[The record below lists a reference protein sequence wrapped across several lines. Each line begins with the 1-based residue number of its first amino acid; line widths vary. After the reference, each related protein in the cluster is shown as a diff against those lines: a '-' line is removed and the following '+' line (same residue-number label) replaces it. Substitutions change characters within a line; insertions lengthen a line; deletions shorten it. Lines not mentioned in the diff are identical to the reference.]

1 MFSKQFCL
9 INTIGSDLNHSLHS
23 SPNGNP
29 IIVVRHYLI
38 TFWQLIFSQ
47 SVLAYW
53 GLECITVVSYCTQ
66 DFRNLEIIVMYVRV
80 CVCACVRVCVWVCVC
95 VFIKKYIIVW
105 ISYMPF

>member
-1 MFSKQFCL
+1 MFSKQLCL
-9 INTIGSDLNHSLHS
+9 INIIGSDLNHSLHS

-29 IIVVRHYLI
+29 IIVVIHYLI

-66 DFRNLEIIVMYVRV
+66 DFRNLEIIVMYVCV
-80 CVCACVRVCVWVCVC
+80 CVRACVHVCVC
-95 VFIKKYIIVW
+95 VCV
-105 ISYMPF
+105 SS